1 MSEKSENRS
10 ERMSELLLIEAS
22 TLLREVAGNRRADES
37 KKAVLRRVGREVKDW
52 TASRI
57 KDVWYRDPR
66 VRIRAN
72 EVEYLRSLV
81 SQRQGK
87 KADVDELASLRT
99 RIARLE
105 RLLEAPDPALS
116 RPVLPAVR
124 QQLGE
129 MGGGRGALDR
139 SDA

>member
-105 RLLEAPDPALS
+105 RLLEAPDPALG
-116 RPVLPAVR
+116 RPVLPAAR
-124 QQLGE
+124 QQFGE
-129 MGGGRGALDR
+129 MGGGRGAVDR